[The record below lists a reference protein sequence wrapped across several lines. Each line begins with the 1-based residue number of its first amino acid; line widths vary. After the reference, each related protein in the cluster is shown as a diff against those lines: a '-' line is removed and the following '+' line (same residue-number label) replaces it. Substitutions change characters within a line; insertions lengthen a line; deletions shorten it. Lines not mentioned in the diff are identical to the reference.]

1 MTTEITDAFERTVL
15 AKTGVSTAARKRRLR
30 KENRE
35 GLLMAVSPFVGYVLF
50 GLFPMVLSLIV
61 SFTELKSYDL
71 GRMKFVGFAN
81 YKTVFTSQMFY
92 RSVVNTLYYCLSVPI
107 NLVSSL
113 FIANLLTKPL
123 KAKRPA
129 RVILFLPSVC
139 SSVGVALMWTWIYE
153 ANYGVINT
161 ALAAMGLPK
170 VGFMTTKEWFMP
182 SVLFLSLWMNGT
194 NIVLMQAA
202 LANVDA
208 SLKEAARIDGATE
221 RTVFWKVTFPQ
232 ITPTLFYILTMN
244 LIAAMQEMAIMQV
257 IATNGVGPDYRA
269 VTLTYYLYRMA
280 FTNTATEGLGLGSA
294 LSWIVA
300 VAIIIITR
308 VNFKLSEKWVSYD

>member
-1 MTTEITDAFERTVL
+1 MTTEITDAFEKTAL
-15 AKTGVSTAARKRRLR
+15 AKTGVSIAAKKRRIR

-50 GLFPMVLSLIV
+50 GLFPMVLSLVV

-71 GRMKFVGFAN
+71 SRMKFVGFDN

-123 KAKRPA
+123 KGKKAA

-221 RTVFWKVTFPQ
+221 KIVFWRVTFPQ
-232 ITPTLFYILTMN
+232 ITPTLFYILIMN
-244 LIAAMQEMAIMQV
+244 LIASMQEMAIMQV

-308 VNFKLSEKWVSYD
+308 INFKLSNKWVSYD

>member
-50 GLFPMVLSLIV
+50 GLFPMVLSLVV

-123 KAKRPA
+123 KGKRPA

-161 ALAAMGLPK
+161 ALVAMGLPK

-182 SVLFLSLWMNGT
+182 SVLFL
-194 NIVLMQAA
+194 
-202 LANVDA
+202 

>member
-15 AKTGVSTAARKRRLR
+15 AKTGVSTAERKRRLR

-50 GLFPMVLSLIV
+50 GLFPMVLSLVV

-81 YKTVFTSQMFY
+81 YKTVFTSKMFY

>member
-50 GLFPMVLSLIV
+50 GLFPMVLSLVV

-123 KAKRPA
+123 KGKRPA

-161 ALAAMGLPK
+161 VLVAMGLPK

-221 RTVFWKVTFPQ
+221 RTVFWKITFPQ

>member
-1 MTTEITDAFERTVL
+1 MTTEITDAFETTVL
-15 AKTGVSTAARKRRLR
+15 AKTGVSTAAKKRRIR

-50 GLFPMVLSLIV
+50 GLFPMVLSLVV

-71 GRMKFVGFAN
+71 SRMKFVGFDN

-123 KAKRPA
+123 MGKKPA

-182 SVLFLSLWMNGT
+182 SVLLLSLWMNGT

-221 RTVFWKVTFPQ
+221 KIVFWRVTFPQ

-244 LIAAMQEMAIMQV
+244 LIASMQEMAIMQV

-308 VNFKLSEKWVSYD
+308 INFKLSEKWVSYD